1 MELDTKLAE
10 LSKVVREPR
19 EVLLT
24 EEAAKNALV
33 MPFLQA
39 LGYNVFNPAEVIPE
53 FKKLTNVD
61 FFNDTYSFFFI
72 ATLRQKIF
80 LDNI

>member
-1 MELDTKLAE
+1 MELAAKLAE
-10 LSKVVREPR
+10 LQKRTIEHR

-39 LGYNVFNPAEVIPE
+39 LGR
-53 FKKLTNVD
+53 KLINWLARTASD
-61 FFNDTYSFFFI
+61 
-72 ATLRQKIF
+72 
-80 LDNI
+80 